1 MIVHFLPDGA
11 DVEIAPDKTVLQAA
25 IEGHIPLSH
34 ICGGQTR
41 CTTCRVRVLEGIEN
55 CNPRTDQEQLVAD
68 QSHFPENVRLGCQ
81 TTVNGDV
88 SLRRLV
94 VDEGDLVLTTQ
105 SVVERVRSE
114 VLVMER
120 TEDIA
125 RIVAVL
131 WEGIHDVGLHIDY
144 CAVEIRQNDR
154 VETIAVAGNW
164 LERRHGVT
172 SSRQKVNAGANAYRS
187 QLDGV
192 TESLSPEES
201 FRQTWRIES
210 EEAYTSGTWWS
221 VPLSHGRFVVMCR
234 RGCAF
239 EGSDERIL
247 ETFADSVSLAYARVA
262 DFQKLETTNTELQET
277 LSELKRT
284 QAELVQSAK
293 MASLGQLVAGVAHE
307 INTPLGAIQSNND
320 TLTRSVERIRENL
333 SEDDAKLTRVV
344 DVIDT
349 LTQVNR
355 TAIERI
361 DTVVTNLRRFARLDE
376 ASLANYDIREGLDH
390 TIALVSQEFTGRIA
404 INTEFKEIPLI
415 QCYPALINQAFMSVI
430 LNACQAIEGS
440 GTVTISTRATDD
452 SVAIEITDTG
462 EGIAAEN
469 LDKIFDPGYTTRGGG
484 VGTGLGLSIVHQ
496 IIEKHLGSIDVS
508 SSAGIGTTVQ
518 ISLPTRAPS

>member
-1 MIVHFLPDGA
+1 
-11 DVEIAPDKTVLQAA
+11 
-25 IEGHIPLSH
+25 
-34 ICGGQTR
+34 
-41 CTTCRVRVLEGIEN
+41 
-55 CNPRTDQEQLVAD
+55 
-68 QSHFPENVRLGCQ
+68 
-81 TTVNGDV
+81 
-88 SLRRLV
+88 
-94 VDEGDLVLTTQ
+94 
-105 SVVERVRSE
+105 
-114 VLVMER
+114 
-120 TEDIA
+120 
-125 RIVAVL
+125 
-131 WEGIHDVGLHIDY
+131 
-144 CAVEIRQNDR
+144 
-154 VETIAVAGNW
+154 
-164 LERRHGVT
+164 
-172 SSRQKVNAGANAYRS
+172 
-187 QLDGV
+187 
-192 TESLSPEES
+192 
-201 FRQTWRIES
+201 
-210 EEAYTSGTWWS
+210 
-221 VPLSHGRFVVMCR
+221 
-234 RGCAF
+234 
-239 EGSDERIL
+239 
-247 ETFADSVSLAYARVA
+247 
-262 DFQKLETTNTELQET
+262 
-277 LSELKRT
+277 
-284 QAELVQSAK
+284 

-333 SEDDAKLTRVV
+333 SVDDARLTRVV

-462 EGIAAEN
+462 EGIAVEN
-469 LDKIFDPGYTTRGGG
+469 LDKIFDPGYTTRGIG

-518 ISLPTRAPS
+518 ISLPTRAAS